1 MKKALGLVGLLA
13 LSSGAKAQDT
23 ADTDYMDLSES
34 EVQSEILRRAQR
46 FRYEDIKRLEGNED
60 FDGVIIASSTC
71 PKEYVKGEDRRRNEI
86 VFLRLM
92 DYFNGT
98 RSVNGDPLVFGYF
111 DICGRSGATELGFNG
126 SSFGMYLDGRR
137 IDTLKGFPGTDEG
150 IRPLKK
156 NMTYWIEYNLINK
169 TEPGEEEIALL
180 YNGTMK
186 WTEVPR
192 SKLME

>member
-23 ADTDYMDLSES
+23 ADTDYMNLSES

-71 PKEYVKGEDRRRNEI
+71 PKVIDGGERRNEI

-98 RSVNGDPLVFGYF
+98 KSINGDSLVFGYF
-111 DICGRSGATELGFNG
+111 DICGRSGATDLGLIG
-126 SSFGMYLDGRR
+126 LSFGMYLDGKR
-137 IDTLKGFPGTDEG
+137 IDTLRGFPGTDEG
-150 IRPLKK
+150 IKPLKK
-156 NMTYWIEYNLINK
+156 NMTYWIEYNLMNK
-169 TEPGEEEIALL
+169 TVPGEEEIALL
-180 YNGTMK
+180 YNGTMR

-192 SKLME
+192 SVLRE